1 MGTMEMYG
9 GRAHK
14 ALTHDS
20 KGMGPRTV
28 YIEKGA
34 STIQDQGINPW
45 SKGYGAKDC
54 VCRERGLGL
63 AYLGIYPWS

>member
-34 STIQDQGINPW
+34 STIQDQGIN
-45 SKGYGAKDC
+45 
-54 VCRERGLGL
+54 
-63 AYLGIYPWS
+63 